1 MKYID
6 GKSIAERI
14 EKQLKKQIEK
24 LPHTPGLGVILV
36 GYDPASQVYVKRK
49 EEAAKRIGIRVVK
62 YELPT
67 ETPEKQVIE
76 LVKQFNKDK
85 SINGI
90 LVQLPLPPQI
100 NTGRVI
106 ATISPTKDADG
117 FLPKSKTQSPTHQAI
132 LKLMESTHPSP
143 RLRRAGK
150 KKFRN
155 KTYFIF
161 ANSAVFKKPLAEILT
176 KKGLKP
182 SGKSADADFV
192 ITACG
197 KPEFLKS
204 SKIKK
209 GAMIIDVGTTRINGK
224 LLGDVD
230 QKSVAKKASWLSPVP
245 GGVGPLTVI
254 FLLKNIIKLSKI
266 KK

>member
-1 MKYID
+1 MKFID
-6 GKSIAERI
+6 GKKIALHI
-14 EKQLKKQIEK
+14 EASLKRQVGK
-24 LPHTPGLGVILV
+24 LKFTPGLGVILV
-36 GYDPASQVYVKRK
+36 GSDQASLIYVKRK

-62 YELPT
+62 YELLT
-67 ETPEKQVIE
+67 ETPEKQVIK
-76 LVKQFNKDK
+76 LIKQFNKDK

-90 LVQLPLPPQI
+90 LVQLPLSPQI

-117 FLPKSKTQSPTHQAI
+117 FLEKSKVVSPTHQAI
-132 LKLMESTHPSP
+132 LKLMEAS
-143 RLRRAGK
+143 GK
-150 KKFRN
+150 TFHNKK
-155 KTYFIF
+155 YFIF
-161 ANSAVFKKPLAEILT
+161 ANSDIFKNPLAELLT

-182 SGKSADADFV
+182 ASKSTEADFV

-197 KPEFLKS
+197 KPEFLKAT
-204 SKIKK
+204 KIKK
-209 GAMIIDVGTTRINGK
+209 DAVIIDVGTTRVNGK

-230 QKSVAKKASWLSPVP
+230 QKSVAKKAGFLSPVP

-254 FLLKNIIKLSKI
+254 FLLKNIVILAKRHST